1 VDSFDILKRLS
12 GNRENKK
19 VPVAISDD
27 KWKDVVKW
35 LHKGSKKLK
44 KKTPKSYEEFERPY
58 VTALIWH
65 TSSRRA
71 SNNISSILDESTK
84 DYQKKIAN
92 AVWKTRKHLSK
103 LKQLCTDPDR
113 APPESKHEGG
123 NLTFEALLSR
133 HIERA
138 KFLCEL
144 SNISFSSSNVSIVES
159 DPVPLLSR
167 FTTASSTLSS
177 SWKALRGAI
186 RFSRLLKSKKRKRG
200 GKEREDT
207 IKDVDAY
214 VQKGFLAPPSLVRN
228 ILETTRPSRAVSRTF
243 GMRFLLSLLQNTK
256 DTTILLPL
264 LIWRLRDSLFCNVSK
279 EYHPLSNLKGCDT
292 SEVYQSFVSLYVM
305 HFIVSLNI
313 FEYLQGRSPKI

>member
-12 GNRENKK
+12 GNRENKN

-138 KFLCEL
+138 KFLCML

-159 DPVPLLSR
+159 DPLFLKPFVVR
-167 FTTASSTLSS
+167 FDFHACSSQRNVKEEEKKEKIQSKMLMLMFR
-177 SWKALRGAI
+177 KD
-186 RFSRLLKSKKRKRG
+186 FSRLQVWFETYWKRLARVVLSH
-200 GKEREDT
+200 ERSACVLCCLYYKT
-207 IKDVDAY
+207 
-214 VQKGFLAPPSLVRN
+214 QKTP
-228 ILETTRPSRAVSRTF
+228 
-243 GMRFLLSLLQNTK
+243 RFFY
-256 DTTILLPL
+256 
-264 LIWRLRDSLFCNVSK
+264 RF
-279 EYHPLSNLKGCDT
+279 
-292 SEVYQSFVSLYVM
+292 
-305 HFIVSLNI
+305 
-313 FEYLQGRSPKI
+313 